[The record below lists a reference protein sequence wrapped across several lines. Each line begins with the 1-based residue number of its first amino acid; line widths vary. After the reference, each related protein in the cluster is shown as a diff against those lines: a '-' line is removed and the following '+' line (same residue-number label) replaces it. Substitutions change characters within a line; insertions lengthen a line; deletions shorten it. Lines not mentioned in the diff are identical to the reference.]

1 MVLPIVMMTL
11 AGESVTSELFDMI
24 LTAKFSEFSAVML
37 SINVEMLTQFR
48 VTVELKNTTS
58 FTAM

>member
-11 AGESVTSELFDMI
+11 AGESVTSELFDVI

-37 SINVEMLTQFR
+37 SINVEMLTQF
-48 VTVELKNTTS
+48 
-58 FTAM
+58 

>member
-11 AGESVTSELFDMI
+11 AGESVTSELFDVI
-24 LTAKFSEFSAVML
+24 LTVKFSEFSAVML

-48 VTVELKNTTS
+48 VTVELKTTTS
-58 FTAM
+58 STAM